1 MSMNGISGG
10 AGNPAPTPSVRDRA
24 SIDESARKAI
34 RPSERSAA
42 DVTTARRTAGRTTE
56 GVPAEA
62 PPGTDP
68 ALWSVLTS
76 TERSFF
82 AQAQPEGPLTYGPT
96 DRSPVSPG
104 VALGGRLDLRV

>member
-24 SIDESARKAI
+24 SIDESARKVI
-34 RPSERSAA
+34 RPQEHSAG
-42 DVTTARRTAGRTTE
+42 DVTTARRITE
-56 GVPAEA
+56 GVPVEA

-76 TERSFF
+76 AERSFF
-82 AQAQPEGPLTYGPT
+82 AEAQPEGPLTYGPT
-96 DRSPVSPG
+96 DRGPVSPG